1 MSKTPA
7 TAGVLLANVKSRV
20 RQSPNMMVIIRLE
33 MLPQFDFSPMPIS
46 CGLEVVHIFLNVL
59 YLCHDLDM
67 A

>member
-1 MSKTPA
+1 MGGSAFRKC
-7 TAGVLLANVKSRV
+7 
-20 RQSPNMMVIIRLE
+20 PNMMVIIRLE